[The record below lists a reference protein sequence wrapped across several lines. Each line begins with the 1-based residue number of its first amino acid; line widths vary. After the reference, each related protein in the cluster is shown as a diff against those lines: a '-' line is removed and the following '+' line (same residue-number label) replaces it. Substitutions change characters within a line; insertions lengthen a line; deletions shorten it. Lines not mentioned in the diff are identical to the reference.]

1 MVRWLLLAG
10 LAFGLVTGVEKGW
23 VELHWDQFLHDVGV
37 PFVPDPDAQ
46 PGAQPGATSL
56 EPRSSSREARNP
68 SL

>member
-1 MVRWLLLAG
+1 
-10 LAFGLVTGVEKGW
+10 